1 MVNMLSHCAN
11 AQCGKPFLKLREGKL
26 FLVELERVTRPG
38 EKIPAAFAR
47 ARQQQRMVE
56 HFWLCD
62 QCATRWTLIY
72 DREQGITLLPL
83 RRSPANLSRNELK
96 TGAA

>member
-1 MVNMLSHCAN
+1 
-11 AQCGKPFLKLREGKL
+11 
-26 FLVELERVTRPG
+26 
-38 EKIPAAFAR
+38 
-47 ARQQQRMVE
+47 MVE